1 MQILRTPSGTR
12 EIWLCSLLVLLSLL
26 SCVKQEEYPL
36 YRLALL
42 EDQGLIDVSLRE
54 YVQHEKPEI
63 RRAAAT
69 TIGRVESTHHFY
81 LLQRLIEDEDPSV
94 REQAVFA
101 CGLIKNRSATVFL
114 LPHLEDENQQVRA
127 RTIEALSKIG
137 GDDLPEKITPLLK
150 DTSVDVRNQA
160 TLALW
165 RLDNIKVIP
174 DLISALDGAEGEFLL
189 NLSYALMRLATPECF
204 AVFEEL
210 LREPDPEVRANAVKG
225 FGNLEDP
232 GALPFAFNLLRDPD
246 ERVASEAVRAL
257 GKIDDKRAVKP
268 LLELLSSSNNENLL
282 SEAIKVLGNLG
293 DKRAL
298 EKVTGFLNSD
308 SQILRGEAAVSVAKL
323 GSGKVLEDLK
333 ELLKDESWHVR
344 AKVAAGLREIGGKEV
359 ERVLLV
365 MTADRDRRVQ
375 MAAIE
380 AIGYATHT
388 KKIEGRRGLR
398 KLETLLVNSM
408 DFALRSLCAEA
419 LAKTKDPRYVYP
431 LIKSYKFTPR
441 SYYSEFKRAVISA
454 LVELATP
461 GEVDVR
467 IENLLLEALVDS
479 DPIVRREAH
488 AASSKLSLQQKYDP
502 GAFRSKLTFG
512 RYFEVYHNPNKLLR
526 ARIFTPKGEIIIELL
541 PQDAPRTVAN
551 FIHLTNSRFYDG
563 LTFHRVVPNFVIQGG
578 CPRGDGWGGP
588 GYTIR
593 EEINKLGFERGTIGM
608 ATSGKDTG
616 GSQFFIC
623 HSRQPHLDGRY
634 TAFGRVVSGME
645 VVDKIVIGDVI
656 EKVEILSSRF

>member
-1 MQILRTPSGTR
+1 
-12 EIWLCSLLVLLSLL
+12 
-26 SCVKQEEYPL
+26 VKQEEYPL

-42 EDQGLIDVSLRE
+42 EDRGLIDVSLRE
-54 YVQHEKPEI
+54 YVEHEKPQI

-69 TIGRVESTHHFY
+69 TIGRVGSTHHFY

-94 REQAVFA
+94 REQAAFA
-101 CGLIKNRSATVFL
+101 CGLIKNLSATVFL

-127 RTIEALSKIG
+127 RTIEALGRIG
-137 GDDLPEKITPLLK
+137 GENLGKRIRPLLK
-150 DTSVDVRNQA
+150 DSSEVIRCQA
-160 TLALW
+160 ALALW
-165 RLDNIKVIP
+165 RLDHKQAVP
-174 DLISALDGAEGEFLL
+174 DLVSALHSAKGEFLL

-210 LREPDPEVRANAVKG
+210 LGNSDPEVRANAVRG
-225 FGNLEDP
+225 LGNLEDP
-232 GALPFAFNLLRDPD
+232 RALPFAFNLLRDPD
-246 ERVASEAVRAL
+246 QRVATEAVRAL

-268 LLELLSSSNNENLL
+268 LLELLSRSNNENLL
-282 SEAIKVLGNLG
+282 SEAIKVLGDLE

-323 GSGKVLEDLK
+323 GSGEVLEDLK

-344 AKVAAGLREIGGKEV
+344 AKVAEGLREVGGKEV
-359 ERVLLV
+359 ERLLLV

-380 AIGYATHT
+380 AIGYAVSERTIDG
-388 KKIEGRRGLR
+388 KRGLR
-398 KLETLLVNSM
+398 KLETVLLESM

-467 IENLLLEALVDS
+467 IENLLLEALADS

-488 AASSKLSLQQKYDP
+488 AASSKLSLQQKYEP
-502 GAFRSKLTFG
+502 GVFRSKLTFG
-512 RYFEVYHNPNKLLR
+512 NYFEIYHNPNRLLR

-593 EEINKLGFERGTIGM
+593 EEINGLEFERGTIGM

-645 VVDKIVIGDVI
+645 VVDEITVGDVI

>member
-1 MQILRTPSGTR
+1 MGSRK
-12 EIWLCSLLVLLSLL
+12 IWLFSALILLSLL

-42 EDQGLIDVSLRE
+42 EDQGLIDLSLRE
-54 YVQHEKPEI
+54 YVQHKRPEI

-94 REQAVFA
+94 REQAAFA

-127 RTIEALSKIG
+127 RTIEALGRIG
-137 GDDLPEKITPLLK
+137 GENLGERIRLLLK
-150 DTSVDVRNQA
+150 DSSEVIRCQA
-160 TLALW
+160 ALALW
-165 RLDNIKVIP
+165 RLGHKQAVP
-174 DLISALDGAEGEFLL
+174 DLISALHSAKGEFLY

-210 LREPDPEVRANAVKG
+210 LGNSDPEVRANAVRG
-225 FGNLEDP
+225 LGNLEDP
-232 GALPFAFNLLRDPD
+232 GALPSALNLLPDPD
-246 ERVASEAVRAL
+246 QRVATEAVRAL

-298 EKVTGFLNSD
+298 EKVTRFLNSD
-308 SQILRGEAAVSVAKL
+308 SQILRGEAAVSVPKL

-333 ELLKDESWHVR
+333 ELLKDESWYVR
-344 AKVAAGLREIGGKEV
+344 AKVAEGLREVGGKEV
-359 ERVLLV
+359 ERLLLV
-365 MTADRDRRVQ
+365 MTADRDRRVR
-375 MAAIE
+375 MAAID
-380 AIGYATHT
+380 AIGYAVSERTIDG
-388 KKIEGRRGLR
+388 KRGLR
-398 KLETLLVNSM
+398 KLETVLLESM

-419 LAKTKDPRYVYP
+419 LAKTKDTRYVYP

-467 IENLLLEALVDS
+467 IENLLLEALADS

-488 AASSKLSLQQKYDP
+488 AASNKLSLQQKYDP
-502 GAFRSKLTFG
+502 GVFRSKLTFG
-512 RYFEVYHNPNKLLR
+512 SYFEVYHNPNRLLR
-526 ARIFTPKGEIIIELL
+526 ARVFTPKGEIIIELL
-541 PQDAPRTVAN
+541 PEYAPRTVAN

-563 LTFHRVVPNFVIQGG
+563 LIFHRVVPNFVIQGG
-578 CPRGDGWGGP
+578 CPRGDG
-588 GYTIR
+588 
-593 EEINKLGFERGTIGM
+593 
-608 ATSGKDTG
+608 
-616 GSQFFIC
+616 
-623 HSRQPHLDGRY
+623 
-634 TAFGRVVSGME
+634 
-645 VVDKIVIGDVI
+645 
-656 EKVEILSSRF
+656 

>member
-12 EIWLCSLLVLLSLL
+12 GIWLCSLLVLLSLL
-26 SCVKQEEYPL
+26 SCGKQEEYPL

-42 EDQGLIDVSLRE
+42 EDRGLIDVSLRE
-54 YVQHEKPEI
+54 YVEHEKPQI

-69 TIGRVESTHHFY
+69 TIGRVGSTHHLY

-94 REQAVFA
+94 REQAAFA
-101 CGLIKNRSATVFL
+101 CGLIRNRSAIVFL
-114 LPHLEDENQQVRA
+114 LPHLEDENQEVRA

-137 GDDLPEKITPLLK
+137 GEDLPEKITPLLK
-150 DTSVDVRNQA
+150 DTSVDLRNQA

-165 RLDNIKVIP
+165 RLDHKQAVP
-174 DLISALDGAEGEFLL
+174 DLISALHSAKGEFLH
-189 NLSYALMRLATPECF
+189 NVSYALMRLATPECF
-204 AVFEEL
+204 EVFKEL
-210 LREPDPEVRANAVKG
+210 LGNSDPEVRANAVKG
-225 FGNLEDP
+225 FGNLKDP
-232 GALPFAFNLLRDPD
+232 RALPFVFNLLQDPD
-246 ERVASEAVRAL
+246 QGVAVEAIRTL

-268 LLELLSSSNNENLL
+268 LLELLSTSHNENLL

-293 DKRAL
+293 DKRVL

-308 SQILRGEAAVSVAKL
+308 SQILRGEAAVSVARL
-323 GSGKVLEDLK
+323 GRGKVLEDLK
-333 ELLKDESWHVR
+333 ELLKDESWYVR
-344 AKVAAGLREIGGKEV
+344 AKVAEGLREIGGKEV

-365 MTADRDRRVQ
+365 MTADRDRRVR

-380 AIGYATHT
+380 AIGYAVSERTIDG
-388 KKIEGRRGLR
+388 KRGLR
-398 KLETLLVNSM
+398 KLETVLLESM

-419 LAKTKDPRYVYP
+419 LAKTKDPRYIYP

-441 SYYSEFKRAVISA
+441 SYYSELKRAIISA

-461 GEVDVR
+461 GEADVR
-467 IENLLLEALVDS
+467 IENLLLEALADS

-488 AASSKLSLQQKYDP
+488 AASIKLSLQQKFNP
-502 GAFRSKLTFG
+502 GEFRSKLTFG

-541 PQDAPRTVAN
+541 PEYAPRTVAN

-588 GYTIR
+588 GYTVR
-593 EEINKLGFERGTIGM
+593 EEINKVAFERGTIGM

-656 EKVEILSSRF
+656 EKVEILTSRF

>member
-42 EDQGLIDVSLRE
+42 EDRGLIDVSLRE
-54 YVQHEKPEI
+54 YVEHEKPAI
-63 RRAAAT
+63 RQAVAT
-69 TIGRVESTHHFY
+69 TIGRVGSTHHFY

-94 REQAVFA
+94 REQAAFA
-101 CGLIKNRSATVFL
+101 CGLIKNLSATVFL

-127 RTIEALSKIG
+127 RTIEALGRIG
-137 GDDLPEKITPLLK
+137 GENLGERIRPLLK
-150 DTSVDVRNQA
+150 DSSEVIRCQA
-160 TLALW
+160 ALALW
-165 RLDNIKVIP
+165 RLDHKQAVP
-174 DLISALDGAEGEFLL
+174 DLISALHSAEGEFLY

-204 AVFEEL
+204 EVFEEL
-210 LREPDPEVRANAVKG
+210 LGNSDPEVRANAVRG
-225 FGNLEDP
+225 LGNLEHP

-246 ERVASEAVRAL
+246 ERVATEAIRAL
-257 GKIDDKRAVKP
+257 GKINDKRAVKP
-268 LLELLSSSNNENLL
+268 LLELLSTSHNENLL

-308 SQILRGEAAVSVAKL
+308 SQILRGEAAVAVARL
-323 GSGKVLEDLK
+323 ESGKVLEDLK

-344 AKVAAGLREIGGKEV
+344 AKVAEALREVGGKEV
-359 ERVLLV
+359 ERLLLV

-375 MAAIE
+375 MAAID
-380 AIGYATHT
+380 AIGYAVSERTIDG
-388 KKIEGRRGLR
+388 KRGLR
-398 KLETLLVNSM
+398 KLETVLLESM

-461 GEVDVR
+461 GEADVR
-467 IENLLLEALVDS
+467 IENFLLEALADS

-488 AASSKLSLQQKYDP
+488 AASSKLSLQQKYEP
-502 GAFRSKLTFG
+502 GVFRSKLTFG
-512 RYFEVYHNPNKLLR
+512 NYFEVYHNPNRLLR

-541 PQDAPRTVAN
+541 AEYAPRTVAN

-645 VVDKIVIGDVI
+645 VVNEITVGDVI